1 MSFKN
6 DHLYHTTL
14 QNLTH
19 LTNEGFILPASSSLG
34 YVLKVLK
41 NGWPFHSNWPG
52 INPSYSTPNFR
63 MFPINNHL
71 QLEFLSLT
79 DEKTSFF
86 SFLIFIANFVKTMK
100 KVNFC
105 LLPPPPP
112 QKKKHFLKVYV
123 LHIFTILLFK
133 SKMEHLWNWE
143 KCILFHFKGSFRF
156 RDIQILQFYN
166 PQFPDVIKR
175 LSKK

>member
-100 KVNFC
+100 KS
-105 LLPPPPP
+105 PPK
-112 QKKKHFLKVYV
+112 KKKHFLKVYV

>member
-71 QLEFLSLT
+71 QLEFLSFT

-105 LLPPPPP
+105 LLPPLPPP
-112 QKKKHFLKVYV
+112 KKKNISLKFMSYIFLPFCFLSQKWNTFEIGKNVFYFTSKVLFV
-123 LHIFTILLFK
+123 LGI
-133 SKMEHLWNWE
+133 
-143 KCILFHFKGSFRF
+143 FRF
-156 RDIQILQFYN
+156 YSFIILSFLTSSN
-166 PQFPDVIKR
+166 A
-175 LSKK
+175 